1 MGNFFSPVHLIVI
14 LLIVLV
20 LFGRGKISEFMG
32 DFAKGIKSFKKGLKE
47 DDEPEEEH
55 SVAERPEIKTID
67 IQPEEQVEP
76 VKRRAA
82 PRKAPA
88 SRSTAAA
95 SSTATKR
102 AKPAAKKTTKT
113 KS

>member
-14 LLIVLV
+14 LLIILV

-47 DDEPEEEH
+47 DDEDEEQQ
-55 SVAERPEIKTID
+55 SVSRPEIKTID
-67 IQPEEQVEP
+67 VKPETNVEP
-76 VKRRAA
+76 LKSVATAQKASAVKAA
-82 PRKAPA
+82 PRTTKA
-88 SRSTAAA
+88 
-95 SSTATKR
+95 K
-102 AKPAAKKTTKT
+102 AKKTTTRKTT